1 MWSLHVVAEHL
12 WKYVYVIRKGGGS
25 ARTQDAQTG
34 QRSAV
39 TTPLIRERLAS
50 LIIQRYVLPLHPSPR
65 LGGVW
70 ERVSGM
76 EEEMGVKRETP
87 AQTVGNSAG
96 CIYI

>member
-1 MWSLHVVAEHL
+1 MEVCVCDQEE
-12 WKYVYVIRKGGGS
+12 GGGS

-50 LIIQRYVLPLHPSPR
+50 LIIQRYVLPLSPR